1 MFTYVG
7 LSESQVF
14 AIRERHHVY
23 MLKSGRISI
32 SGCEYSYRA
41 TSSCSKEILL
51 DSNIL
56 ADNDLVNESNVRY
69 VAMAIDDV
77 VRSVS

>member
-1 MFTYVG
+1 
-7 LSESQVF
+7 
-14 AIRERHHVY
+14 
-23 MLKSGRISI
+23 MLEGD
-32 SGCEYSYRA
+32 YF
-41 TSSCSKEILL
+41 

-77 VRSVS
+77 VRSIS